1 MVAVG
6 GSLWV
11 ASETK
16 VGPSIPLSYRH
27 GVHVGDIS
35 AVLVGALAASAVTR
49 RVFRSTRRPARR
61 SD

>member
-11 ASETK
+11 AAETK
-16 VGPSIPLSYRH
+16 VGPSIRLSYRH

-35 AVLVGALAASAVTR
+35 AVLVGALAASAVTW
-49 RVFRSTRRPARR
+49 RVLRSTYQVARP
-61 SD
+61 D